1 MELGGSR
8 LLCVLSSFTSLR
20 VEKDAAQ
27 MRLSYSL
34 DRLLEDIRI
43 LKRALHLGSIK
54 HLILDSFC
62 YGAAE
67 NLETVALQDVVKPI
81 PASRLA
87 EESFPSLGTYAP
99 RSPPHATRAVTAED
113 PPRHEE
119 AAR

>member
-1 MELGGSR
+1 
-8 LLCVLSSFTSLR
+8 
-20 VEKDAAQ
+20 
-27 MRLSYSL
+27 
-34 DRLLEDIRI
+34 
-43 LKRALHLGSIK
+43 
-54 HLILDSFC
+54 
-62 YGAAE
+62 
-67 NLETVALQDVVKPI
+67 VALQDVVKPI